1 MTESGLNSTD
11 ARRLLAEYGP
21 NSVEV
26 ETSQSKLAL
35 IFSVLREPM
44 LLLLLA
50 AGLLSFLLAELTDA
64 ILLMVT
70 VVIVLT
76 ISIYQQQRTNSALA
90 ALKELT
96 APLAHVIRDGVEI
109 RISSR
114 DVVPGDILLLAEGDR
129 VVADAELNTS
139 ASLELDESLLTGES
153 VPVTKSISDRVF
165 TGSLVVRGHGRA
177 KVITTGLAT
186 ELGKIGKSI
195 ESISF
200 QRTRLQQSIDSIVKT
215 IGIIALITVMAIV
228 IIYGVTRGDWL
239 TGGIAAIAA
248 AMALI
253 PEEFPVILTLFMAL
267 GAWRMARVK
276 VIARQAPAIE
286 ALGSVTVLCVDK
298 TGTLT
303 RNEMT
308 VSEIQFDHQVID
320 AREARESDP
329 GRSLIQMASLA
340 APVTPF
346 DPMDKAFRALIDLES
361 AAAGLE
367 SVEEFPVIKERLAYI
382 HIWRAKDYLFA
393 AAKGAPEHIAKLSGL
408 SEAELQV
415 ITERV
420 HSAGDRGLRVLAVA
434 TARLEKR
441 SEGVDL
447 DELDFEFLGLAF
459 LKDPIREGVSQAVA
473 ECVTAGIRTVMITGD
488 HPTTARSIAA
498 EIGLKEPKKVLTGSD
513 LAEMSE
519 EELAEQIKEC
529 QVFARVTPG
538 DKLRLIRALQS
549 NGEVVAMTGDGIND
563 APALRAADI
572 GIAMGKRGTDVA
584 REAAHLIITDDDFT
598 SIVAGIRRGRA
609 IYANIQKAMTYVIAI
624 HIPIFGMALVPVL
637 VADWPLI
644 LVPALIAFH
653 EVIIDPASSIAFEVE
668 SPDPKIMERPPRDV
682 SLGIF
687 DRSGIT
693 TAVLQGI
700 SVFAVVLGIFIVGI
714 NDDIAEEK
722 IRSLTFASLVI
733 ANVLLI
739 LTNRSRTL
747 TLWEALFKRRNQ
759 AVPWLVAGAVS
770 LLLILL
776 NIPIVRDSFELAS
789 LSISEYATLILL
801 GYLSVAWFDLRKIVM
816 RVRARGRTGTGTGP
830 GTRTRTSQ

>member
-1 MTESGLNSTD
+1 MTEAGLNSTD
-11 ARRLLAEYGP
+11 AKRLLAEYGP

-26 ETSQSKLAL
+26 ETSESKLAL

-64 ILLMVT
+64 ILLMLT
-70 VVIVLT
+70 VVIVLS

-96 APLAHVIRDGVEI
+96 APLAHVIRDGVEL

-114 DVVPGDILLLAEGDR
+114 EVVPGDILLLAEGDR
-129 VVADAELNTS
+129 VVADSELITS
-139 ASLELDESLLTGES
+139 ASLEFDESLLTGES
-153 VPVTKSISDRVF
+153 VPVTKSTSDQVF

-177 KVITTGLAT
+177 KVICTGSRT

-215 IGIIALITVMAIV
+215 IGIIALVTVIAIV

-303 RNEMT
+303 ENEMT
-308 VSEIQFDHQVID
+308 VSEIQFNHQKID
-320 AREARESDP
+320 AREALNSNEGRE
-329 GRSLIQMASLA
+329 LIRIASLA
-340 APVTPF
+340 APLTPF
-346 DPMDKAFRALIDLES
+346 DPMDRAFRSLIDLES
-361 AAAGLE
+361 VATGME
-367 SVEEFPVIKERLAYI
+367 SVAEFPVIKERLAYI
-382 HIWRAKDYLFA
+382 HIWQEKSSLLA
-393 AAKGAPEHIAKLSGL
+393 AAKGAPEHIARLCGVSGT
-408 SEAELQV
+408 ELET

-420 HSAGDRGLRVLAVA
+420 HAAGDRGLRVLAVA
-434 TARLEKR
+434 TAHLEKQ
-441 SEGVDL
+441 SEAMNP
-447 DELDFEFLGLAF
+447 EKINFKFLGLTF
-459 LKDPIREGVSQAVA
+459 LKDPIRKGVPQAVA

-488 HPTTARSIAA
+488 HPTTARSIAT
-498 EIGLKEPKKVLTGSD
+498 EIGLKEATKVLTGID
-513 LAEMSE
+513 LAEMSD
-519 EELAEQIKEC
+519 EELAKRVKEC
-529 QVFARVTPG
+529 QVFARVSPG

-549 NGEVVAMTGDGIND
+549 NGDVVAMTGDGIND

-668 SPDPKIMERPPRDV
+668 SPDPNIMQRPPRDV
-682 SLGIF
+682 SQGIF

-700 SVFAVVLGIFIVGI
+700 SILAMVLGIFILGI

-733 ANVLLI
+733 ANVILI

-759 AVPWLVAGAVS
+759 AVPWLVAGAIS

-776 NIPIVRDSFELAS
+776 NVPIIRDSFELAS
-789 LSISEYATLILL
+789 LSIREYLTLAVLS
-801 GYLSVAWFDLRKIVM
+801 YLSVSWYDLRKIVA
-816 RVRARGRTGTGTGP
+816 RTRA
-830 GTRTRTSQ
+830 RTRTSH

>member
-1 MTESGLNSTD
+1 MTASGLNSSD
-11 ARRLLAEYGP
+11 AARLLTEYGP

-26 ETSQSKLAL
+26 EASQSKLGL
-35 IFSVLREPM
+35 IFSILREPM

-50 AGLLSFLLAELTDA
+50 AGLLSFLLADLTDA
-64 ILLMVT
+64 ILLMIT
-70 VVIVLT
+70 VVIVLG
-76 ISIYQQQRTNSALA
+76 ISVYQQQRTNNALA

-96 APLAHVIRDGVEI
+96 APLAYVIRDGVET

-114 DVVPGDILLLAEGDR
+114 AVVPGDILLLAEGDR
-129 VVADAELNTS
+129 VVADAELITS

-153 VPVTKSISDRVF
+153 VPVTKSISERIF

-177 KVITTGLAT
+177 VVVATGMKT
-186 ELGKIGKSI
+186 ELGKIGRSI
-195 ESISF
+195 GEISY

-215 IGIIALITVMAIV
+215 IGIVALITVIAIV
-228 IIYGVTRGDWL
+228 VIYGMTRGDWL
-239 TGGIAAIAA
+239 EGGIAAIAA

-308 VSEIQFDHQVID
+308 VSEIQFDHQVFD
-320 AREARESDP
+320 AIEALKHDQ
-329 GRSLIQMASLA
+329 GRRLISTAALA
-340 APVTPF
+340 APITPF
-346 DPMDKAFRALIDLES
+346 DPMDKAFRTLIDLETVAS
-361 AAAGLE
+361 GLE
-367 SVEEFPVIKERLAYI
+367 SLAEFPVIKERLAYI
-382 HIWRAKDYLFA
+382 HIWKEADSLLA
-393 AAKGAPEHIAKLSGL
+393 AAKGAPEHIAKLCGITGV
-408 SEAELQV
+408 ELVELNRQV
-415 ITERV
+415 
-420 HSAGDRGLRVLAVA
+420 HLAGDRGLRVLGVA
-434 TARLEKR
+434 RARLAGKSTE
-441 SEGVDL
+441 VDL
-447 DELDFEFLGLAF
+447 DKFTFEFLGLTL
-459 LKDPIREGVSQAVA
+459 LKDPIRDGVPEAVQK
-473 ECVTAGIRTVMITGD
+473 CVTAGIRTVMITGD
-488 HPTTARSIAA
+488 HPTTARSIAT
-498 EIGLKEPKKVLTGSD
+498 EIGLMDATQVITGSD
-513 LAEMSE
+513 ISELSDDDLA
-519 EELAEQIKEC
+519 IRVKGC

-598 SIVAGIRRGRA
+598 SIVAGIQRGRA

-668 SPDPKIMERPPRDV
+668 SPDPNIMERSPRDV

-687 DRSGIT
+687 DRSGIF
-693 TAVLQGI
+693 TAIFQGA
-700 SVFAVVLGIFIVGI
+700 SVFALVLGIFIVGI
-714 NDDIAEEK
+714 NDGTAEEK

-733 ANVLLI
+733 ANVVLI
-739 LTNRSRTL
+739 LANRSRTL
-747 TLWEALFKRRNQ
+747 TLWEALYKRKNH
-759 AVPWLVAGAVS
+759 AVPWLVLGALS
-770 LLLILL
+770 LLLLLL
-776 NIPIVRDSFELAS
+776 NVPIIRDSFELAS
-789 LSISEYATLILL
+789 LSVKEYAALFILT
-801 GYLSVAWFDLRKIVM
+801 YLSISWFDVLKIV
-816 RVRARGRTGTGTGP
+816 
-830 GTRTRTSQ
+830 TRNRTSH